1 MKKTRRTIIDLRGSY
16 GLTVLLLGMFIFLS
30 VTFFMTGMAYADDA
44 NDSRSGATFTS
55 STLVLD
61 LPELAVEGTDLLY
74 SAKLQLKQEGEN
86 FFLEL
91 IELGPCQYQEA
102 SEIAATLSADG
113 TLHVP
118 LFIYAG
124 DGSATFWA
132 IDLKLVDTASLLPI
146 RFNINHIVQVPEVEQ
161 NNNDDLLGQKKKTTI
176 KVKTPIGTIVVVI
189 EQDDGKSEPKPMKP
203 FTQ

>member
-1 MKKTRRTIIDLRGSY
+1 MKRTRF
-16 GLTVLLLGMFIFLS
+16 TVKSMLLVSMIVFLS
-30 VTFFMTGMAYADDA
+30 GTFFLSTMALAADADE
-44 NDSRSGATFTS
+44 SRTAATFTA
-55 STLVLD
+55 STLILD

-74 SAKLQLKQEGEN
+74 STKLQLKQEGEN